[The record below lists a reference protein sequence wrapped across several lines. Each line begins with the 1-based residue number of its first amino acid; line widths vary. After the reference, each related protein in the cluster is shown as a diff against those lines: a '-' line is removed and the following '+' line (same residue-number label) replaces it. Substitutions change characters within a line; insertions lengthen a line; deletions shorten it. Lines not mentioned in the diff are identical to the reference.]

1 MKVLILLFT
10 FPMLLSGQNLIM
22 DWQGHRGAR
31 GLAPENTIEGVLKSL
46 EYPVTTIEIDLA
58 VSKDGQLIVSHE
70 PWMNPEICLTPQGDS
85 IVNRINLYELTYA
98 EIQQYDCGTKF
109 HPGFPEQQKIA
120 AFKPS
125 FQELL
130 DAVIEYCKTH
140 SKSVPKFNI
149 EIKAD
154 PQWDGIFTPN
164 PKDFSNLV
172 YSFIKKNNLL
182 GNCNIQSF
190 DIRIL
195 KVFNELY
202 PEVEL
207 AYLVYT
213 EETVA
218 AHIEKLGFVPQIYSP
233 HFRLVHQKS
242 IEETRNFGMKII
254 PWTVNSLDEMK
265 RLIDLRVDG
274 IITDYP
280 NLILKL

>member
-1 MKVLILLFT
+1 MRVFILLFA
-10 FPMLLSGQNLIM
+10 FPMLLFGQNSKL

-46 EYPVTTIEIDLA
+46 EYPITTIEIDLA

-85 IVNRINLYELTYA
+85 IVNRVNLYELTYD
-98 EIQQYDCGTKF
+98 EIKQYDCGTKF

-130 DAVIEYCKTH
+130 DAVKEYCKIH
-140 SKSVPKFNI
+140 SKTLPKFNI
-149 EIKAD
+149 EVKAD

-164 PKDFSNLV
+164 PQDFSALA

-182 GNCNIQSF
+182 GKCNVQSF

-195 KVFNELY
+195 NVFKDLY
-202 PEVEL
+202 PEIEL

-218 AHIEKLGFVPQIYSP
+218 THIEKLGFVPQIYSP
-233 HFRLVHQKS
+233 HFRLVNQNS
-242 IEETRNFGMKII
+242 IEETRNLGMKII